1 MKSVFTACQKALTVL
16 LTLTALLVCGSAYAQ
31 NTIKGTVVDGAGE
44 PVIGAAVMV
53 SGTTTGT
60 VTDLDGSFQINVAA
74 GADLEVSCIGYTTQT
89 VKAANGMKVVLA
101 EDSTMLEETVVIGY
115 GTARV
120 RDLTGSVST
129 VSSKD
134 LEIPVTNVGEALQ
147 GKMAG
152 VVVNMGSQSPGASP
166 SIRVRGN
173 KSISSSN
180 DPLVLIDGFPGS
192 LSQVPADQIKSINV
206 LKDAAATAIY
216 GSRGASGVILITTK
230 SASEG
235 QTSVTYNGYIQIKD
249 SSTEVYDVMDTMDYL
264 KFTLGYARDYVE
276 DNYLNMLDYFGMK
289 DAYGNGTVNNYS
301 KYLNTPIHNWQ
312 RDLLKTGVSHSHNIT
327 VSTGTKKSRTMFS
340 VNYIY
345 DDGTVIN
352 SYYQRLNAS
361 LKTTQYITDNLNLDL
376 NVSYNNSKSENKSS
390 EITAYQFR
398 SLEPLGNGTNYSG
411 FGNGQS
417 YVNSVYNPIDLAN
430 DTEPYSLT
438 HNFRAIGS
446 LNWVPVQGLTL
457 RTELG
462 LQGSFGRS
470 ESYTAGKAGSNTNS
484 ASMSRSESNR
494 LNWTTTASYQLP
506 IKNENHR
513 ADIMLGNEV
522 RMSDGSSTSVSGSYY
537 PSNFD
542 RQTTFAF
549 IDQVDTNNEKAKTSF
564 SNSFSTPGRQISFFG
579 RANYT
584 LMDRYMFTA
593 TVRADGSSNF
603 APNNRWGVFPAGAFA
618 WRVSDEPW
626 MKASRNWLS
635 NLKLRLSYG
644 VTGNDSIGANQ
655 WRETW
660 GLGGFTNTTISS
672 QRSNTEKDYLKAYAP
687 GSQMQNPNLRW
698 EQTITRNVGI
708 DFGFWNERLSGSI
721 EGYWMTTDGLLT
733 STPVNAATGYKTQ
746 YQNLGNISNKGI
758 ELQLSGEIVRTR
770 DFTLRANA
778 VFQYNRN
785 QVDYIAPSVTSTKYG
800 SWSNSERRPT
810 GGEYYIA
817 EGLPMGM
824 IKAYA
829 YEGWYTVDD
838 FNYDAAT
845 GVYTLKE
852 GIPDW
857 GEDSYWTSFN
867 LPKGQ
872 KAFPGAMKLKD
883 LDGNK
888 TITTDDVY
896 DFGEM
901 TPPMSGSFG
910 LSGKWKGLDF
920 SANFNYTLGGHIM
933 NVRALENIYGAK
945 DNRFGANRLAF
956 VSEAYSPYRWNS
968 NGELEFVSD
977 PAELTKMNANATM
990 HSPTSMVGM
999 LIDKYLEDASYLRL
1013 KNLTVGYTIPSRIS
1027 EKVGM
1032 KNLRAYLTAT
1042 NLFTITKYS
1051 GLNPEVS
1058 NTSSTTPCVDNGSYP
1073 ISRTY
1078 TFGLNITF

>member
-16 LTLTALLVCGSAYAQ
+16 MTLTALLVCGSAYAQ
-31 NTIKGTVVDGAGE
+31 NAIKGTVVDGAGE
-44 PVIGAAVMV
+44 PVIGAAVMIP
-53 SGTTTGT
+53 GTTTGT
-60 VTDLDGSFQINVAA
+60 VTDVDGSFQINVTA

-129 VSSKD
+129 VSAKD
-134 LEIPVTNVGEALQ
+134 LEIPVANVGEALQ

-152 VVVNMGSQSPGASP
+152 VVVNMGSQSPGSSP

-173 KSISSSN
+173 KSISGSN
-180 DPLVLIDGFPGS
+180 DPLVLVDGFPGS

-235 QTSVTYNGYIQIKD
+235 QTSVSYSGYVQIKE
-249 SSTEVYDVMDTMDYL
+249 SNSEVYDVMDTMDYL
-264 KFTLGYARDYVE
+264 KFTLGYARDYNN
-276 DNYLNMLDYFGMK
+276 DNYRNMLDYFGMK
-289 DAYGNGTVNNYS
+289 DAYGNGTANNYNN
-301 KYLNTPIHNWQ
+301 YLNTPIHNWQ
-312 RDLLKTGVSHSHNIT
+312 KDLLKTGVSHSHNIT

-376 NVSYNNSKSENKSS
+376 NVSYNNSKSENKNSQV
-390 EITAYQFR
+390 TAYQYR
-398 SLEPLGNGTNYSG
+398 AVEPLGNGNNYAG
-411 FGNGQS
+411 FGNGLS
-417 YVNSVYNPIDLAN
+417 YVDKSYNPIDLAN
-430 DTEPYSLT
+430 DSEPYSLT

-470 ESYTAGKAGSNTNS
+470 ESYVAGKAGNNSNT
-484 ASMSRSESNR
+484 ASITRSESNR

-513 ADIMLGNEV
+513 ADIMLGNEI
-522 RMSDGSSTSVSGSYY
+522 RMTDGSSLQANGTDY

-542 RQTTFAF
+542 RDRTFAF
-549 IDQVDTNNEKAKTSF
+549 LDQYIKDGKFSTSY
-564 SNSFSTPGRQISFFG
+564 NTPGRQISFFG

-644 VTGNDSIGANQ
+644 ITGNDSIGANM

-660 GLGGFTNTTISS
+660 GLGGDTAITISNK
-672 QRSNTEKDYLKAYAP
+672 RSGTELDYLKPYAP

-708 DFGFWNERLSGSI
+708 DFGFWDERLSGSI

-733 STPVNAATGYKTQ
+733 STPVNAATGYGTQ

-785 QVDYIAPSVTSTKYG
+785 QVDYIAPSVTSTKYK
-800 SWSNSERRPT
+800 SWGGRGGGETQPT
-810 GGEYYIA
+810 AGEYYIQ

-824 IKAYA
+824 IKAYK

-852 GIPDW
+852 GIPDFAQ
-857 GEDSYWTSFN
+857 DSYWSSFN
-867 LPKGQ
+867 LPAGQ
-872 KAFPGAMKLKD
+872 TAFPGALKLKD
-883 LDGNK
+883 INGDNK
-888 TITTDDVY
+888 VTGEDVY

-920 SANFNYTLGGHIM
+920 SANFNYTIGGHIM
-933 NVRALENIYGAK
+933 NYRSLENIYGSK

-990 HSPTSMVGM
+990 QTPTSMCGF
-999 LIDKYLEDASYLRL
+999 LIDKYLEDASYFRL

-1027 EKVGM
+1027 EKIGM

-1042 NLFTITKYS
+1042 NLFTLTKYT

-1058 NTSSTTPCVDNGSYP
+1058 NTSSTTPCVDSGSYP
-1073 ISRTY
+1073 LSRTY